1 LRPAE
6 DGAEYSVFQ
15 RGVETALRHA
25 RDGHPDAD
33 ARVEEISA
41 VASMV
46 RRALN
51 HEGLEP
57 PPTSTANM
65 SVHVAELRRLFLRE
79 LAQTADV
86 CTLAGSVRVLD
97 ALEAVTDALER
108 DPAYRFAGH
117 FAAGSPLNSVMS
129 LAHDMRS
136 PLTSILFLV
145 ETLRAGHG
153 GAITATQER
162 QLGLVYSAAFG
173 LSAMVNDV
181 LLLTRDDNMRDSE
194 PAPFSMSELM
204 LSVKHIVE
212 PIAEEKRLTVDLVLP
227 EVDARLGHS
236 IMLSR
241 VLLNLV
247 TNALKFTQEGSVTLA
262 TRQLTGSR
270 VEFSVRDTGPGVPP
284 EVLPSLFDAFRK
296 LARRDGR
303 GRAHVFSSAGL
314 GLSICQ
320 TLVRSMGGGELKV
333 DSKVGEGT
341 CFSFELDL
349 PLAPAIAMTD

>member
-1 LRPAE
+1 VAF
-6 DGAEYSVFQ
+6 SVFQ
-15 RGVETALRHA
+15 RSVDAALHNSHA
-25 RDGHPDAD
+25 GHPDAD
-33 ARVEEISA
+33 VRAEEISI
-41 VASMV
+41 VAAMV
-46 RRALN
+46 RCALDNDSLELPRA
-51 HEGLEP
+51 
-57 PPTSTANM
+57 PTTNLGM
-65 SVHVAELRRLFLRE
+65 HVADLRRLYLNE
-79 LAQTADV
+79 LAQAADGV
-86 CTLAGSVRVLD
+86 PLTGALCVLA
-97 ALEAVTDALER
+97 ALERVNDALER
-108 DPAYRFAGH
+108 DPAFRFAGH

-153 GAITATQER
+153 GAVSATQER

-181 LLLTRDDNMRDSE
+181 LLLTRDDNIRDTE
-194 PAPFSMSELM
+194 AAPFSLSELM

-212 PIAEEKRLTVDLVLP
+212 PIAEEKRLSVQIVFP

-262 TRQLTGSR
+262 TRELPGSR

-320 TLVRSMGGGELKV
+320 TLVRTMGGELRV
-333 DSKVGEGT
+333 DSAIGEGT

-349 PLAPAIAMTD
+349 PVARQITAAE

>member
-1 LRPAE
+1 LSPAD
-6 DGAEYSVFQ
+6 DGAAAYSVFQ
-15 RGVETALRHA
+15 RGVDAALQSA

-33 ARVEEISA
+33 ARVEEIA
-41 VASMV
+41 IVAGMV
-46 RRALN
+46 RRALTDDRI
-51 HEGLEP
+51 EAP
-57 PPTSTANM
+57 RTPTANLGAL
-65 SVHVAELRRLFLRE
+65 VTELRRCYLLE
-79 LAQTADV
+79 LAKAP
-86 CTLAGSVRVLD
+86 GSVALPDALRVLD
-97 ALEAVTDALER
+97 AFERVTDSLEL

-117 FAAGSPLNSVMS
+117 FSAGSPLNSVMS

-145 ETLRAGHG
+145 ETLRSGHG
-153 GAITATQER
+153 GAISPTQER

-181 LLLTRDDNMRDSE
+181 LLLTRDDNMRDTE
-194 PAPFSMSELM
+194 AAPFSMSELM

-212 PIAEEKRLTVDLVLP
+212 PIAEEKRLSVSLIVP
-227 EVDARLGHS
+227 EVDARVGHA

-247 TNALKFTQEGSVTLA
+247 TNALKFTEQGSVTLA
-262 TRQLTGSR
+262 TRELTSSR

-320 TLVRSMGGGELKV
+320 TLVRTMGGELRV
-333 DSKVGEGT
+333 ESTLGEGT
-341 CFSFELDL
+341 CFSFDLEL
-349 PLAPAIAMTD
+349 PPAPPITTE